1 MRAKVTRVQVT
12 SPLTRDTIDSSCK
25 YDFSCGKSRKR
36 RRKEKKRKRERK
48 GKRKRKKRI
57 NALHTHAS

>member
-12 SPLTRDTIDSSCK
+12 SPLTRGTIDSSCK

-36 RRKEKKRKRERK
+36 RRKEKKEK
-48 GKRKRKKRI
+48 KRKKYETTY
-57 NALHTHAS
+57 THMQVERETV